1 MTPAGG
7 AEGSGIAERERMR
20 SRIATPEG
28 VSMAASQPSGGA
40 GIPVAKSKDF
50 NLGLLEDRIGF
61 HLRLAQNASFK
72 AFKKKTGE
80 ADLKPGWFAVL
91 SLIHDNPGITPLVL
105 SRASGRDKSTIT
117 PVLHDLLRNHLIE
130 RQTVPAD
137 KRSYTLSLT
146 EAGNARLA
154 ELTAHAEAHD
164 RVLDEIVGKDR
175 PELLRLLRLITASL
189 D

>member
-1 MTPAGG
+1 MK
-7 AEGSGIAERERMR
+7 
-20 SRIATPEG
+20 SRIA
-28 VSMAASQPSGGA
+28 VSGSGSKAAPKRA
-40 GIPVAKSKDF
+40 DNARPAVKSKDF
-50 NLGLLEDRIGF
+50 SLGLLDDRIGF

-117 PVLHDLLRNHLIE
+117 PVLRDLLRNHLIE
-130 RQTVPAD
+130 RKTMPAD

-146 EAGNARLA
+146 AAGKTRLA
-154 ELTAHAEAHD
+154 ELVAHAEAHD
-164 RVLDEIVGKDR
+164 RVLDEIVGEGR
-175 PELLRLLRLITASL
+175 SELLRLLRLITASL

>member
-1 MTPAGG
+1 MT
-7 AEGSGIAERERMR
+7 
-20 SRIATPEG
+20 SRIAASRTIRH
-28 VSMAASQPSGGA
+28 AASEKA
-40 GIPVAKSKDF
+40 GEAGDPASKPRDF
-50 NLGLLEDRIGF
+50 SLGLLEDRIGF

-117 PVLHDLLRNHLIE
+117 PVLRDLQRNRLID
-130 RQTVPAD
+130 RKTVPAD

-146 EAGNARLA
+146 QAGKARLA
-154 ELTAHAEAHD
+154 ELTQHALEHD
-164 RVLDEIVGKDR
+164 QVLDEIVGAGK
-175 PELLRLLRLITASL
+175 PEFLRLLRLVISSL

>member
-1 MTPAGG
+1 MT
-7 AEGSGIAERERMR
+7 
-20 SRIATPEG
+20 SRIAASRTIRHASPEK
-28 VSMAASQPSGGA
+28 GGETGDPA
-40 GIPVAKSKDF
+40 MKPRDF
-50 NLGLLEDRIGF
+50 SLGLLEDRIGF

-117 PVLHDLLRNHLIE
+117 PVLRDLQRNRLID
-130 RQTVPAD
+130 RKTVPAD

-146 EAGNARLA
+146 KAGKARLA
-154 ELTAHAEAHD
+154 ELTQHALEHD
-164 RVLDEIVGKDR
+164 RILDGIVGAGK
-175 PELLRLLRLITASL
+175 PEFLRLLRLVISSL

>member
-1 MTPAGG
+1 
-7 AEGSGIAERERMR
+7 MR
-20 SRIATPEG
+20 SRTAAPGRISKVASKRPDDAGDPEG
-28 VSMAASQPSGGA
+28 KPKGFS
-40 GIPVAKSKDF
+40 
-50 NLGLLEDRIGF
+50 LGLLDDRIGF

-117 PVLHDLLRNHLIE
+117 PVLRDLLRNHLIE
-130 RQTVPAD
+130 RRTMPAD

-146 EAGNARLA
+146 RAGKARLA
-154 ELTAHAEAHD
+154 ELVAHAEAHD
-164 RVLDEIVGKDR
+164 RVLDEIVGEGR

>member
-1 MTPAGG
+1 MTL
-7 AEGSGIAERERMR
+7 R
-20 SRIATPEG
+20 
-28 VSMAASQPSGGA
+28 VAASRTIRHAAPKKTGETGDQT
-40 GIPVAKSKDF
+40 AKSKDF
-50 NLGLLEDRIGF
+50 SLGLLEDRIGF

-91 SLIHDNPGITPLVL
+91 SLIHDNPGITPAVL

-117 PVLHDLLRNHLIE
+117 PVLRDLLRNHLIE
-130 RQTVPAD
+130 RKTVPAD

-146 EAGNARLA
+146 KAGGIRLA
-154 ELTAHAEAHD
+154 ELTEHAMEHD
-164 RVLDEIVGKDR
+164 RALDRIVGKGK
-175 PELLRLLRLITASL
+175 PELLRLLRLIIGSV

>member
-1 MTPAGG
+1 MT
-7 AEGSGIAERERMR
+7 
-20 SRIATPEG
+20 SRIAASRTIRHAAPEK
-28 VSMAASQPSGGA
+28 AAQTGDPA
-40 GIPVAKSKDF
+40 TKPRDF
-50 NLGLLEDRIGF
+50 SLGPLEDRIGF

-117 PVLHDLLRNHLIE
+117 PVLRDLLRNHLIE
-130 RQTVPAD
+130 QKPMPAD
-137 KRSYTLSLT
+137 KRSYMLSLT
-146 EAGNARLA
+146 DAGKGRLK
-154 ELTAHAEAHD
+154 ELTEHAMEHD
-164 RVLDEIVGKDR
+164 RVLDEIVGDSK
-175 PELLRLLRLITASL
+175 PELLRILRLIISSV